1 MAEEEDI
8 EEEKG
13 KSGNGMI
20 MAMLGVNM
28 LAIIIVALVATGII
42 KTGGSNTA
50 PPPPGAMDGT
60 GAPVQAAP
68 TTAVGPPWSIEDMI
82 VNLRVPDGN
91 KYLKVSFEFELTSE
105 EMVTIADTRKATVK
119 ARINNFLSDL
129 TVDET
134 VGSQNRQFIAER
146 LLARLNNDMERYA
159 NGPMFRSVVFPV
171 FLVQ

>member
-8 EEEKG
+8 EEEKP

-42 KTGGSNTA
+42 KTGGNTPA
-50 PPPPGAMDGT
+50 APVATETGGTGTPPPASS
-60 GAPVQAAP
+60 AI
-68 TTAVGPPWSIEDMI
+68 GPPWAIDDMI

-91 KYLKVSFEFELTSE
+91 KYLKVSFEFELSSE
-105 EMVTIADTRKATVK
+105 DVLSIADTRKATVK

-146 LLARLNNDMERYA
+146 LLARINNDMERYA

>member
-1 MAEEEDI
+1 
-8 EEEKG
+8 
-13 KSGNGMI
+13 
-20 MAMLGVNM
+20 
-28 LAIIIVALVATGII
+28 
-42 KTGGSNTA
+42 
-50 PPPPGAMDGT
+50 
-60 GAPVQAAP
+60 
-68 TTAVGPPWSIEDMI
+68 MI

-91 KYLKVSFEFELTSE
+91 KYLKVSFEFELSSE
-105 EMVTIADTRKATVK
+105 DVLSIADTRKATVK

-146 LLARLNNDMERYA
+146 LLARINNDMERYA

>member
-1 MAEEEDI
+1 M
-8 EEEKG
+8 
-13 KSGNGMI
+13 
-20 MAMLGVNM
+20 
-28 LAIIIVALVATGII
+28 VA
-42 KTGGSNTA
+42 A
-50 PPPPGAMDGT
+50 PP
-60 GAPVQAAP
+60 
-68 TTAVGPPWSIEDMI
+68 TAVGPPWAIEDMI

-105 EMVTIADTRKATVK
+105 DILTIAEERKSTVK

-146 LLARLNNDMERYA
+146 LLGRLNSDMERYA

>member
-8 EEEKG
+8 EEEKP

-42 KTGGSNTA
+42 KTGGNTPA
-50 PPPPGAMDGT
+50 VPVATETGGT
-60 GAPVQAAP
+60 GAPPPVQSAI
-68 TTAVGPPWSIEDMI
+68 GPPWAIDDMI

-91 KYLKVSFEFELTSE
+91 KYLKVSFEFELSSE
-105 EMVTIADTRKATVK
+105 DVLSIADTRKATVK

-146 LLARLNNDMERYA
+146 LLARINNDMERYA